1 MPTIRIAEP
10 RDIDACVRLL
20 HLLFSQEHEFVPDSS
35 KQVAGLEMI
44 IGNPSTGTVFV
55 CEAEG
60 RIVGMVALLSLVS
73 TALGKKVAMLED
85 MIVETDFRGQGIGS
99 QLLDYA
105 CNWANENG
113 YGRIT
118 LLTDGDNEAA
128 HHFYET
134 HGFSRSSM
142 VAFRKLLEND
152 STGGTVMNQTESK
165 QDKPEMQAWMC
176 EECGYIYDPAEG
188 DLETNIPPGVCF
200 DKLPGDWCCPVCNG
214 AMSQFK
220 KFESQL

>member
-44 IGNPSTGTVFV
+44 IGNTSADTVFV
-55 CEAEG
+55 CESEG
-60 RIVGMVALLSLVS
+60 RIVGMVALLNLVS

-85 MIVETDFRGQGIGS
+85 MIVEPALRGKGIGS

-118 LLTDGDNEAA
+118 LLTDGDNDTA

-142 VAFRKLLEND
+142 VTFRKLLEHD
-152 STGGTVMNQTESK
+152 AKEKTPIIQ
-165 QDKPEMQAWMC
+165 PENSREPEETQAWMC
-176 EECGYIYDPAEG
+176 VECGYIYDPAED

-200 DKLPGDWCCPVCNG
+200 DKLPGDWCCPVCNS
-214 AMSQFK
+214 AMNQFK
-220 KFESQL
+220 KFDSKL